1 MDIQVN
7 QNTELITP
15 LFEINQDDLNTFQFE
30 ESLYGSQSIY
40 DKFKLENPIP
50 IQSHYDYDEITSS
63 ISKIGTISPS
73 GHYLDTPENIKLQ
86 LKPHQTRTLYEMF
99 IRENYKYR
107 LVKDNLLLLCDN
119 VGSGKSL
126 CVLALIAK
134 SPLVQKVPENIY
146 FLPNVSNYSK
156 INYSIHGTTIS
167 PNIYEIK
174 SNLIVVPHG
183 IYNQWKNYIIDYT
196 NLSYLA
202 IGSKKEIKELG
213 SSKEDILNKLD
224 SHNIVLVKSTKFIE
238 FYRYLKDFD
247 IKQTT
252 NNIVS
257 NTNSALFDIEKVLS
271 KLRGIYDELYNEC
284 MYDGA
289 YESLDTYTQK
299 IEGFLKTV
307 NINNAK
313 NSKNMSACDD
323 VDVISGYIFQ
333 RVIFDEA
340 DSVKIPSC
348 PRLYGKFTWL
358 VTSSINNLLY
368 PKGKRVY
375 ENYKYKELSQGIG
388 GSGFIKD
395 LMRNCVEEKY
405 NKTRIFHTIVR
416 SNYDFIQD
424 SIKIPDPLVD
434 YIKCYTPPE
443 LLAISSAI
451 NPDVLK
457 ALNAGDTQTAIK
469 MMGCESG
476 TEEDLVKIVNKTLYK
491 KEEELK
497 LLIAEKIEKQNEN
510 IQLQSALKEVIDN
523 MAKTHPDYE
532 NMKTDMKT
540 LKSTAQSIKSS
551 IENFT
556 EQLKSTQAKIAGI
569 EERIKG
575 TKDKVCPVCSGSVNN
590 PCLTN
595 CCRNVFCFECLS
607 MAITY
612 SPKKECPLCRTTV
625 DMNKIHLI
633 VDINNKKKEENK
645 EDDADELLKK
655 MATLL
660 KFIKNNPNK
669 KLLVFSEYEDTF
681 NLIQHEFISNGV
693 RFSKISGS
701 AARINNIITKYK
713 SGEYQVLLLNA
724 SNFGAGLNLQITDD
738 IIIYHRMSKDLERQV
753 IGRAQRLGRMEP
765 LNIRYLCHEN
775 EYPTGTL

>member
-1 MDIQVN
+1 MNMQVN
-7 QNTELITP
+7 QNIELIESP
-15 LFEINQDDLNTFQFE
+15 LFEINSTQLNSFQFPE
-30 ESLYGSQSIY
+30 NLYEAEYKYKKYKI
-40 DKFKLENPIP
+40 ENPII
-50 IQSHYDYDEITSS
+50 IQSHYDYDETVSN
-63 ISKIGTISPS
+63 ISKVGTISPS
-73 GHYLDTPENIKLQ
+73 GCYMDTPENIKLL
-86 LKPHQTRTLYEMF
+86 LKPHQKRTLYEMF

-126 CVLALIAK
+126 CILSLIAN
-134 SPLVQKVPENIY
+134 SPLVQNVPENVY

-156 INYSIHGTTIS
+156 HNYSIYGTSIS
-167 PNIYEIK
+167 PDIYEIK

-183 IYNQWKNYIIDYT
+183 IYNQWKNYIVDYT
-196 NLSYLA
+196 NLSYIA
-202 IGSKKEIKELG
+202 IGSKKEIKDLG

-224 SHNIVLVKSTKFIE
+224 THNIILVKSTKFTE
-238 FYRYLKDFD
+238 FYNYLKEYEIKQNTLHQVSNPNSSYFD
-247 IKQTT
+247 I
-252 NNIVS
+252 
-257 NTNSALFDIEKVLS
+257 DKVLLS
-271 KLRGIYDELYNEC
+271 IKGIYDDLYNEC
-284 MYDGA
+284 IYDGT
-289 YESLDTYTQK
+289 YESLDKYTQK
-299 IEGFLKTV
+299 IDDYLKTI
-307 NINNAK
+307 NINDAK
-313 NSKNMSACDD
+313 NSKNINTCFE
-323 VDVISGYIFQ
+323 VEKITGYIFQ

-340 DSVKIPSC
+340 DSIKIPAC
-348 PRLYGKFTWL
+348 PQFYGKFTWL

-375 ENYKYKELSQGIG
+375 ENYKYKDLSHGIG

-395 LMRNCVEEKY
+395 LMKTSLEDKY

-424 SIKIPDPLVD
+424 SIKIPDPLVH

-491 KEEELK
+491 KEDELK
-497 LLIAEKIEKQNEN
+497 KLITEKIEKQNEN
-510 IQLQSALKEVIDN
+510 IQSQATLKGIIDK
-523 MAKTHPDYE
+523 MPKTNPEYE
-532 NMKTDMKT
+532 TYKDDMKL
-540 LKSTAQSIKSS
+540 LKSQAQTIKNS

-556 EQLKSTQAKIAGI
+556 EQLKSTQAKITGI

-575 TKDKVCPVCSGSVNN
+575 TKDKLCPVCSCNVNN

-607 MAITY
+607 MAVTY
-612 SPKKECPLCRTTV
+612 SNKKECPLCRTIV
-625 DMNKIHLI
+625 DLNKIHLI
-633 VDINNKKKEENK
+633 VDINKKNEEKEEENDDDLLNK
-645 EDDADELLKK
+645 MD
-655 MATLL
+655 TLL
-660 KFIKNNPNK
+660 KFIKDNPYK

-681 NLIQHEFISNGV
+681 NLIQEQFIINGIK
-693 RFSKISGS
+693 FSKISGS
-701 AARINNIITKYK
+701 ASRINNIITKYK